1 MEMGES
7 TIISQFQTM
16 MWIVAIVSLPPLL
29 AAMTIGLVV
38 AILQAATQ
46 IQDQTLP
53 LTVKVIAVGL
63 TLALF
68 GVLLTRPLF
77 EQSNRIFEDFAI
89 VTR

>member
-1 MEMGES
+1 VTDS
-7 TIISQFQTM
+7 TIVSLFQTM

-53 LTVKVIAVGL
+53 LTVKVIAVGF
-63 TLALF
+63 TLAFF
-68 GVLLTRPLF
+68 GAMLTQPLF
-77 EQSNRIFEDFAI
+77 EHTNRIFEDFPI
-89 VTR
+89 ITR